1 MKKQIILLNGPSSSG
16 KSTLSKYLQKKIEE
30 EMDQKY
36 EIVSIDHFMKI
47 STSETIYEDDVF
59 EISYDMCKKTLE
71 LLQIYSGVI
80 IDHVITS
87 ERIFNEFWEVLG
99 QLEILFVKVTCPL
112 EILEKRELERKNRC
126 LGSAKS
132 SYTYLYP
139 KDDYDLVVDTDSMT
153 LKECCEVIFKK
164 II

>member
-1 MKKQIILLNGPSSSG
+1 MSEELGSVFSVPVVAIGVWVSFLYFRSKLNPSIKAKPAGIEVAKEPLLP
-16 KSTLSKYLQKKIEE
+16 
-30 EMDQKY
+30 
-36 EIVSIDHFMKI
+36 
-47 STSETIYEDDVF
+47 TIYEDDVF

-87 ERIFNEFWEVLG
+87 ERIFYEFWEVLG